1 MESSKSDRI
10 GRGKQL
16 EAFERA
22 ATGGYHIGHL
32 PIYVQEIE
40 GWTFRRCRCGF
51 TLALTGTGV
60 ILWLK
65 MTKPATEI
73 SDFKS
78 LLRALNSN
86 CWVHP
91 RPEPRKDAS
100 TPVQAIAEPTEPL
113 VSKSAVST
121 PPRQESSNTQHES
134 KPPSK
139 ELAAGMPEVEKKLPA
154 IKQRRTYVPESTT
167 RKTRER
173 QKPFGR

>member
-1 MESSKSDRI
+1 MESSKPDRI
-10 GRGKQL
+10 GRRKQL

-51 TLALTGTGV
+51 SLALTPSGA

-65 MTKPATEI
+65 MTKPAAELNN
-73 SDFKS
+73 FKS

-91 RPEPRKDAS
+91 RPEPPKDAII
-100 TPVQAIAEPTEPL
+100 PVQAIPETTEAPA
-113 VSKSAVST
+113 SKSAAST
-121 PPRQESSNTQHES
+121 LPQQASSKNQNES
-134 KPPSK
+134 KPRSK
-139 ELAAGMPEVEKKLPA
+139 DVTAATPRVEKKLPPVR
-154 IKQRRTYVPESTT
+154 QRRTYVPEATT
-167 RKTRER
+167 RRTRER